1 MTLEELQSIKEFARE
16 LGYVVKDY
24 NNFDQ
29 FQKDNYDDWQFLICI
44 PGYDDYES
52 VVDYTFN
59 DETLFDL
66 MECVDVFF
74 EKDDSV
80 RDDMIGWYS
89 HCESV
94 NDYPLNR
101 LKSVLIRV
109 MKNYKQKKIDLK
121 KKELEK
127 DFVN

>member
-1 MTLEELQSIKEFARE
+1 MQSIKEFASN

-24 NNFDQ
+24 NNCDK
-29 FQKDNYDDWQFLICI
+29 FQLNNFEDWQFLICM
-44 PGYDDYES
+44 PGYDDYKS

-59 DETLFDL
+59 DYTLFEL

-74 EKDDSV
+74 EEDVSLI
-80 RDDMIGWYS
+80 DDMISWYS
-89 HCESV
+89 HCENV
-94 NDYPLNR
+94 NDYPLNK